1 MKADKPFVTAVIVGA
16 GNGTRMGG
24 KNKAL
29 IKIGDKSAF
38 RLVSEAFCRSATV
51 DDVVVVCRDEAE
63 MRAEVADLSQK
74 SFTYVNGGKSRAES
88 VMNGIKAAKRAEF
101 YCIHDCARPD
111 CTVCTLIETSRNSL
125 IGLALI
131 AVVYQFANIVF
142 TISSSYKSIPS
153 GNQSTPVAL
162 KVKLSD

>member
-1 MKADKPFVTAVIVGA
+1 MLSKNWKSIVAFLCILLVIVYTSIVFLPHA
-16 GNGTRMGG
+16 
-24 KNKAL
+24 
-29 IKIGDKSAF
+29 
-38 RLVSEAFCRSATV
+38 
-51 DDVVVVCRDEAE
+51 
-63 MRAEVADLSQK
+63 
-74 SFTYVNGGKSRAES
+74 
-88 VMNGIKAAKRAEF
+88 
-101 YCIHDCARPD
+101 HDCVGPD

-153 GNQSTPVAL
+153 GNQATPVAL